1 MKNEKRKV
9 SVCRKAA
16 RILERRQGTGCTAPA
31 GRNSLAFPVSWVTMP
46 EHHLPS
52 TAPTQAN
59 PPPHF
64 PENKNTPGSPGCL
77 FLQSFPRQSRRGG
90 RPDGI
95 CRRSSVGVNRRV
107 SKRQRRNPP
116 PHRGQSP
123 LWKNAVTPAMPSTS
137 PLRRIL
143 GGGRL
148 WGNLWFPTTFER
160 SASAAESPPQRSV
173 CEANR
178 GTILTA

>member
-1 MKNEKRKV
+1 MPHGGTDFG
-9 SVCRKAA
+9 KAA
-16 RILERRQGTGCTAPA
+16 RHGLHCPCGGQLSGVPGELGHYARAPFSQHNPHA
-31 GRNSLAFPVSWVTMP
+31 SGFPAA
-46 EHHLPS
+46 LPGK
-52 TAPTQAN
+52 A
-59 PPPHF
+59 
-64 PENKNTPGSPGCL
+64 KTPQVHRGA
-77 FLQSFPRQSRRGG
+77 FLQSIPRQSRRGG

-148 WGNLWFPTTFER
+148 WGEPLVPYH
-160 SASAAESPPQRSV
+160 
-173 CEANR
+173 
-178 GTILTA
+178 I

>member
-1 MKNEKRKV
+1 MNSYGV
-9 SVCRKAA
+9 PHG
-16 RILERRQGTGCTAPA
+16 GTDSET
-31 GRNSLAFPVSWVTMP
+31 
-46 EHHLPS
+46 PS
-52 TAPTQAN
+52 SNA
-59 PPPHF
+59 
-64 PENKNTPGSPGCL
+64 S
-77 FLQSFPRQSRRGG
+77 G

-123 LWKNAVTPAMPSTS
+123 LWKNAVAPAMPSTS

-160 SASAAESPPQRSV
+160 SASERIPRCTSRKSKNTPGSPGCPCGEQFPGVPWKPGNHAKPPLPSHSSPPPNPPLSKIRAAMRHTKPIHFSLFP
-173 CEANR
+173 
-178 GTILTA
+178 IH

>member
-1 MKNEKRKV
+1 MG
-9 SVCRKAA
+9 
-16 RILERRQGTGCTAPA
+16 RRQGTGCTAPA
-31 GRNSLAFPVSWVTMP
+31 GSNSLASPVSQVSMP
-46 EHHLPS
+46 EPLFPS
-52 TAPTQAN
+52 TVPTQAN
-59 PPPHF
+59 PPHSL
-64 PENKNTPGSPGCL
+64 EKQKHPGFTGVP

-137 PLRRIL
+137 PSRRIL
-143 GGGRL
+143 GGGVCG
-148 WGNLWFPTTFER
+148 GNLRFPTTFER
-160 SASAAESPPQRSV
+160 SASERIPRRTSRKNKNTPENPGCPCGERFPAPL
-173 CEANR
+173 R
-178 GTILTA
+178 GQVKSEE

>member
-1 MKNEKRKV
+1 M
-9 SVCRKAA
+9 CRTAA

-31 GRNSLAFPVSWVTMP
+31 GRNSLAPPVSRITYARTP
-46 EHHLPS
+46 FPQHSPHASGFPAALPGKAK
-52 TAPTQAN
+52 THRKT
-59 PPPHF
+59 
-64 PENKNTPGSPGCL
+64 
-77 FLQSFPRQSRRGG
+77 RRGG

-148 WGNLWFPTTFER
+148 WGEPLIPYHIWAKR
-160 SASAAESPPQRSV
+160 QRADSPPHFPEKQKHP
-173 CEANR
+173 
-178 GTILTA
+178 

>member
-1 MKNEKRKV
+1 MERGTCEVKSEKRIV
-9 SVCRKAA
+9 NNCGVPHGGTDFGKAA
-16 RILERRQGTGCTAPA
+16 KHGLYCPCGERFPGVPGEPGQYARTPFPQHSLHASGFPA
-31 GRNSLAFPVSWVTMP
+31 A
-46 EHHLPS
+46 LPGK
-52 TAPTQAN
+52 T
-59 PPPHF
+59 
-64 PENKNTPGSPGCL
+64 KTPQVHRGA
-77 FLQSFPRQSRRGG
+77 FLQSILRQSRRGG

-123 LWKNAVTPAMPSTS
+123 LWKNAVAPAMPSTS

-148 WGNLWFPTTFER
+148 WGEPLVPYH
-160 SASAAESPPQRSV
+160 
-173 CEANR
+173 
-178 GTILTA
+178 I

>member
-1 MKNEKRKV
+1 M
-9 SVCRKAA
+9 VCRLAA
-16 RILERRQGTGCTAPA
+16 RILKSQQGTGCTAPA
-31 GRNSLAFPVSWVTMP
+31 GSNSLASPVSRVSMP
-46 EHHLPS
+46 EPLFPS
-52 TAPTQAN
+52 TAPTQADS
-59 PPPHF
+59 PLHF
-64 PENKNTPGSPGCL
+64 PEKQKHPGKSGVP

-137 PLRRIL
+137 PSRRIL
-143 GGGRL
+143 GGAFVGGTFGSLPHLSGAPAQRNPRRSGRFAKQTGEL
-148 WGNLWFPTTFER
+148 F
-160 SASAAESPPQRSV
+160 
-173 CEANR
+173 
-178 GTILTA
+178 

>member
-1 MKNEKRKV
+1 MKSEKRKV
-9 SVCRKAA
+9 SVCRTAA

-31 GRNSLAFPVSWVTMP
+31 GSSSLASPVSRVSMP
-46 EHHLPS
+46 EPLFPS
-52 TAPTQAN
+52 TAPTQADF
-59 PPPHF
+59 PPHF
-64 PENKNTPGSPGCL
+64 PEKQKHPRFTGVP

-123 LWKNAVTPAMPSTS
+123 LWKNAVTPAMPSAS

-148 WGNLWFPTTFER
+148 WGEPLVPYH
-160 SASAAESPPQRSV
+160 
-173 CEANR
+173 
-178 GTILTA
+178 I

>member
-1 MKNEKRKV
+1 M
-9 SVCRKAA
+9 VCRTAA

-31 GRNSLAFPVSWVTMP
+31 GSSSLASPVSWVTMP
-46 EHHLPS
+46 EPLFSS

-59 PPPHF
+59 PPHF
-64 PENKNTPGSPGCL
+64 LEKQKHPGFTGVP

-123 LWKNAVTPAMPSTS
+123 LWKNAVTPAMPSAS
-137 PLRRIL
+137 PSRLIKEGGVCGGNRR
-143 GGGRL
+143 
-148 WGNLWFPTTFER
+148 FPTAFVRRARER
-160 SASAAESPPQRSV
+160 IPRGSV
-173 CEANR
+173 RFAKKTGE
-178 GTILTA
+178 LF